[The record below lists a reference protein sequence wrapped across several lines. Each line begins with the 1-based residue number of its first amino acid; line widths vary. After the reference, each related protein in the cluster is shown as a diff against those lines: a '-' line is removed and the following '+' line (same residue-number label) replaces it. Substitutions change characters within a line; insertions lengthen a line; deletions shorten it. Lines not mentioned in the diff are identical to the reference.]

1 MKKLLLLL
9 LAVFIIALPVFA
21 EESEKAIE
29 ESKSQLEKT
38 ISSDADVKDEKQEQI
53 DELRFISQLP
63 AKMQELLAESKEEAK
78 KVIYELKQ
86 GHLKAQE
93 TVAVMD
99 TIRDNDKEGIS
110 NEGMGEYVREQVRSG
125 KRGRELSDSI
135 KKENSKRRENK
146 RHMKRENKKDGSGE
160 GNMHHGENKGGK
172 GKGKG
177 KDCDEE
183 TRKKHGCKEEVKK
196 ESKESTQ
203 TQRRVFE
210 MEKTAA
216 GEEASE
222 TDEIKGE
229 KKEGQAVE
237 TKVLEM
243 KKKSSGS
250 RGGKR

>member
-9 LAVFIIALPVFA
+9 LALFIIALPAFA
-21 EESEKAIE
+21 DESEKALE

-86 GHLKAQE
+86 GLLKAQE

-99 TIRDNDKEGIS
+99 TIRDNDEEGIS

-125 KRGRELSDSI
+125 KRGKELSDSI
-135 KKENSKRRENK
+135 KKENSKRREAKQQMKKERKGK
-146 RHMKRENKKDGSGE
+146 R
-160 GNMHHGENKGGK
+160 KGGK
-172 GKGKG
+172 GKGKDE
-177 KDCDEE
+177 DCDEE